1 MSQSTEEPSNQL
13 SEVISRINA
22 LTQQSR
28 FKQSPAEVIIPRLT
42 EVYEGDLALE
52 FIEAANPLPVL
63 DDFVNGAPRQEHE
76 PLKPAGQ
83 LAPNETNQSAMTAAQ
98 QKRLLREMEPLIKA
112 AVKKAVLSELI
123 VIEKALKTTLQQDM
137 MEALKARIESGQY

>member
-28 FKQSPAEVIIPRLT
+28 FKQSPAEGIIPRLT
-42 EVYEGDLALE
+42 EVYEGDLALD

-63 DDFVNGAPRQEHE
+63 DDFVNATPRQEHE

-83 LAPNETNQSAMTAAQ
+83 PALNETNQSAMTAAQ
-98 QKRLLREMEPLIKA
+98 QKRLLREMEPIIKA
-112 AVKKAVLSELI
+112 AVKKAVISELI